1 MNAFR
6 AAGNLLHAVT
16 DESMMIHA
24 DDCDIVFLLCSVC
37 GT

>member
-16 DESMMIHA
+16 DESMMIHV
-24 DDCDIVFLLCSVC
+24 DDCNIVFFFIV
-37 GT
+37 